1 MDAAR
6 AATTNVPTD
15 RSGET
20 DMPNRRNVMRTSLG
34 VLAATQLGT
43 GSATAADTPV
53 AATSHG
59 KVQGDDDGGIK
70 VFKGIPYATAKR
82 FEAPMSPQPWADVRD
97 AVAFGPMCPQARG
110 PLGSLFASW
119 TFDKEMS
126 EDCQRLNVWTP
137 GLRDGTKRPVMVWL
151 HGGDFTSLSGSR
163 NVFDGTR
170 LCRKGDVV
178 VVTLNHRLNL
188 LGYLQLAQL
197 APQFPDAGNAGMLDI
212 VAALKWVKDNIA
224 EFGGDPGNVT
234 IFGQSGG
241 GGKVNT
247 LMAMPTARGLFHKAI
262 AQSGSY
268 YLKAMSAEEGTG
280 LAVALLAA
288 LELKPADAASLAT
301 LPVDRLVDGLV
312 KAMRGPAKANYRPVV
327 DGRNLPA
334 GPWAPDAP
342 ALSADIPMIVG
353 TTATEMT
360 LLTGARDAATFTL
373 DDAALRKRLVEW
385 FAADDI
391 DKVIATFRAT
401 RPKATPSDLFFAIAT
416 DKAMREG
423 AWQQAERK
431 ARQATTPVWFY
442 ELDWVTPVDGG
453 KWGSPHSLDLAMVF
467 DNVALSASMVGT
479 GPEPQ
484 AVADQMS
491 AAWLAFA
498 RTGNPNNPGTP
509 DWPAYRLAD
518 RATMVFDVQSRV
530 VADFRGDERT
540 LLAGLKPPTN

>member
-6 AATTNVPTD
+6 AATTNVPID

-212 VAALKWVKDNIA
+212 VAA
-224 EFGGDPGNVT
+224 
-234 IFGQSGG
+234 
-241 GGKVNT
+241 
-247 LMAMPTARGLFHKAI
+247 
-262 AQSGSY
+262 
-268 YLKAMSAEEGTG
+268 
-280 LAVALLAA
+280 
-288 LELKPADAASLAT
+288 
-301 LPVDRLVDGLV
+301 
-312 KAMRGPAKANYRPVV
+312 
-327 DGRNLPA
+327 
-334 GPWAPDAP
+334 
-342 ALSADIPMIVG
+342 
-353 TTATEMT
+353 
-360 LLTGARDAATFTL
+360 
-373 DDAALRKRLVEW
+373 
-385 FAADDI
+385 
-391 DKVIATFRAT
+391 
-401 RPKATPSDLFFAIAT
+401 
-416 DKAMREG
+416 
-423 AWQQAERK
+423 
-431 ARQATTPVWFY
+431 
-442 ELDWVTPVDGG
+442 
-453 KWGSPHSLDLAMVF
+453 
-467 DNVALSASMVGT
+467 
-479 GPEPQ
+479 
-484 AVADQMS
+484 
-491 AAWLAFA
+491 
-498 RTGNPNNPGTP
+498 
-509 DWPAYRLAD
+509 
-518 RATMVFDVQSRV
+518 
-530 VADFRGDERT
+530 
-540 LLAGLKPPTN
+540 

>member
-1 MDAAR
+1 
-6 AATTNVPTD
+6 
-15 RSGET
+15 
-20 DMPNRRNVMRTSLG
+20 MPNRRTLICTSLG
-34 VLAATQLGT
+34 ALAATPFGT
-43 GSATAADTPV
+43 DGARAADAPV
-53 AATSHG
+53 ATTSHG
-59 KVQGDDDGGIK
+59 KVRGSDDGGIK
-70 VFKGIPYATAKR
+70 VFKGIPYASARR
-82 FEAPMSPQPWADVRD
+82 FEAPVAPKPWAEVRDALVFGPMSPQS
-97 AVAFGPMCPQARG
+97 RG

-119 TFDKEMS
+119 TFDKDMS
-126 EDCQRLNVWTP
+126 EDCQILNVWTP
-137 GLRDGTKRPVMVWL
+137 GLRDNDKRPVMVWL

-163 NVFDGTR
+163 NVFDGAR

-178 VVTLNHRLNL
+178 VVTLNHRLNVF
-188 LGYLQLAQL
+188 GYLQLAHL

-212 VAALKWVKDNIA
+212 VVALKWVKDNIA

-241 GGKVNT
+241 GGKVST
-247 LMAMPTARGLFHKAI
+247 LMAMPAARGLFHKAI
-262 AQSGSY
+262 VQSGSY
-268 YLKAMSAEEGTG
+268 YLQAMSAEEGTR
-280 LAVALLAA
+280 LTVALLTA
-288 LELKPADAASLAT
+288 LEMKPADAPALAT
-301 LPVDRLVDGLV
+301 LPTDRLVEGLA

-334 GPWAPDAP
+334 GPWAPDGP
-342 ALSADIPMIVG
+342 ALSADIPMIIG

-360 LLTGARDAATFTL
+360 LLTGARQPDTFTL
-373 DDAALRKRLVEW
+373 DDAGLRKRLAEW
-385 FAADDI
+385 FAGGDI

-401 RPKATPSDLFFAIAT
+401 RPKATPSDLFFAVAT

-431 ARQATTPVWFY
+431 ARQSAAPVWLY

-484 AVADQMS
+484 RVADQMS

-498 RTGNPNNPGTP
+498 RSGNPNNPGTAN
-509 DWPAYRLAD
+509 WPAYALAD

-530 VADFRGDERT
+530 VNDFRSDERT
-540 LLAGLKPPTN
+540 LLANLKPPTN

>member
-1 MDAAR
+1 
-6 AATTNVPTD
+6 
-15 RSGET
+15 
-20 DMPNRRNVMRTSLG
+20 MPNRRTVMRTSLG
-34 VLAATQLGT
+34 VLATTPFGAG
-43 GSATAADTPV
+43 GARAADAPV
-53 AATSHG
+53 ATTAHG
-59 KVQGDDDGGIK
+59 RIRGADDGGIK
-70 VFKGIPYATAKR
+70 IFKDVPYAIARR
-82 FEAPMSPQPWADVRD
+82 FEAPVGPKPWADIRD
-97 AVAFGPMCPQARG
+97 ALAFGPMCPQSRG

-119 TFDKEMS
+119 TFDKDMS
-126 EDCQRLNVWTP
+126 EDCQALNVWTP
-137 GLRDGTKRPVMVWL
+137 GLRDNGRRPVMVWL

-170 LCRKGDVV
+170 LCHKGDIV
-178 VVTLNHRLNL
+178 VVTLNHRLNVF
-188 LGYLQLAQL
+188 GYLQLAQL
-197 APQFPDAGNAGMLDI
+197 APEFPDAGNVGMLDI

-224 EFGGDPGNVT
+224 EFGGDPANIT

-241 GGKVNT
+241 GGKVST

-262 AQSGSY
+262 VQSGSY

-288 LELKPADAASLAT
+288 LDMKPGDAAALAT
-301 LPVDRLVDGLV
+301 LTPDRLVEGLV

-334 GPWAPDAP
+334 GPWAPEGP
-342 ALSADIPMIVG
+342 ALSADIPMIIG

-360 LLTGARDAATFTL
+360 LLTGAREPDTFKL
-373 DDAALRKRLVEW
+373 DEAGLRKRLAAW
-385 FAADDI
+385 FAGGDI
-391 DKVIATFRAT
+391 DTVIATFRAT
-401 RPKATPSDLFFAIAT
+401 RPNATPSDLFFAIAT

-431 ARQATTPVWFY
+431 ARQEAAPVWLY
-442 ELDWVTPVDGG
+442 ELDWITPVDGA

-479 GPEPQ
+479 GPEAQ

-498 RTGNPNNPGTP
+498 RAGNPNNPRIP
-509 DWPAYRLAD
+509 NWRSYRPAD

-530 VADFRGDERT
+530 VSDFRGDERT
-540 LLAGLKPPTN
+540 LLASLKPPTN